1 MIRILHVVTF
11 MGRGGLET
19 MLMNYY
25 RNIDR
30 TKIQFDFL
38 VHRDFRADYDDEI
51 ESLGGIIHRIPRLVP
66 WSPNYR
72 KALNAFFKTHPEYR
86 IVHVHQD
93 CLSSI
98 ICKAAKKC
106 GVPVRIAHSH
116 SNSQDKNIKYPIKS
130 FYKRFIPKYAT
141 HLFACSE
148 SAGSWM
154 FGNHKFEILP
164 NAINTDLYKYNSV
177 TANTIRESFGIGKD
191 EMLIGHVGRFEPPK
205 NHTFL
210 IDVFFELQ
218 KNVKAKLILVGDG
231 YLRKSIEQKVTSLNI
246 LDKVIFTGIRND
258 VHNLL
263 QAMDV
268 FVFPSLY
275 EGFPVTLLEVQ
286 SSGLPC
292 VISDRVDDVCKLTE
306 QVHHVSLNNSIEEWI
321 KAIISCNN
329 KQRSVYSNIIAEK
342 GYDISSCSDMLCDF
356 YLENWN

>member
-72 KALNAFFKTHPEYR
+72 KALNDFFKTHPEYR

-106 GVPVRIAHSH
+106 RVPVRIAHSH
-116 SNSQDKNIKYPIKS
+116 NNNQQKNLKYPIKL
-130 FYKRFIPKYAT
+130 FYKKKIPKYAT
-141 HLFACSE
+141 FLMSCSYN
-148 SAGSWM
+148 AGRWM
-154 FGNHKFEILP
+154 FGNRNFLVIP
-164 NAINTDLYKYNSV
+164 NAINTAKFKYSAE
-177 TANTIRESFGIGKD
+177 TACRIKACLNIDESS
-191 EMLIGHVGRFEPPK
+191 LVIGHVGRMEPQK
-205 NHTFL
+205 NHSFL
-210 IDVFFELQ
+210 VDIFYNLQ
-218 KNVKAKLILVGDG
+218 KKVDAKLLLVGDG
-231 YLRKSIEQKVTSLNI
+231 YLRQTIENKVKSLEID
-246 LDKVIFTGIRND
+246 DKVIFAGLTD
-258 VHNLL
+258 KVYEFL

-306 QVHHVSLNNSIEEWI
+306 QVHHVSLNDSIEEWI
-321 KAIISCNN
+321 KVIISCNN
-329 KQRSVYSNIIAEK
+329 KQRSVYSDIIAEK

>member
-98 ICKAAKKC
+98 ICKAANKC

-116 SNSQDKNIKYPIKS
+116 SNSQDKNIKYLIKS

-275 EGFPVTLLEVQ
+275 EGLGISVIEAQ
-286 SSGLPC
+286 STGLPC
-292 VISDRVDDVCKLTE
+292 VISDNIPEQCILTST
-306 QVHHVSLNNSIEEWI
+306 VSRISLLAPLSEWTN
-321 KAIISCNN
+321 AISKSKIVN
-329 KQRSVYSNIIAEK
+329 RSSKIDIVKEK
-342 GYDISSCSDMLCDF
+342 GYNILEASKQLCDF